1 METRQRIMQCAF
13 ELFAHQGDKF
23 SLSGISI
30 SVGIKKASIYFHFHS
45 KEELIR
51 EVIEDEIDEYFFEIN
66 QENDSLERVFFRF
79 LDYYESSQTKLLFW
93 KRLLLFPP
101 ETLNPDLVTRIREA
115 SARRF
120 EVVRG
125 LIAQAAADGVILQTD
140 QDEVEIMFFS
150 LLHGLL
156 SSVLIYRPA
165 DMKRHYRGIW
175 NRFWASIAVIPPT
188 EGGKSPDR

>member
-1 METRQRIMQCAF
+1 METKQKIMQCAF
-13 ELFAHQGDKF
+13 DLFARQGDKF

-51 EVIEDEIDEYFFEIN
+51 EVIDEEIEKYFFEIN
-66 QENDSLERVFFRF
+66 QENDDLERIFFKF
-79 LDYYESSQTKLLFW
+79 LDYYELSQTKLLFW

-101 ETLNPDLVTRIREA
+101 ETLNPDLIAKIQGA
-115 SARRF
+115 SAKRY
-120 EVVRG
+120 EIVRG
-125 LIAQAAADGVILQTD
+125 LIAQAASNGIISKEN

-156 SSVLIYRPA
+156 SSVLIYHPA
-165 DMKRHYRGIW
+165 DMKRYYHGIW
-175 NRFWASIAVIPPT
+175 DRFWSSIATPP
-188 EGGKSPDR
+188 SMDA